1 MKNNPLEHN
10 ERSIQH
16 AELKAQT
23 ANISSEQQVQIAHL
37 IGKGFSWEE
46 ALNMIS
52 LREHLY
58 ENAEM
63 RQRIAEN
70 IYMQFAR
77 WLYEQGELSE

>member
-1 MKNNPLEHN
+1 MKNNTPEHN
-10 ERSIQH
+10 ERSVQH
-16 AELKAQT
+16 AELKAQA
-23 ANISSEQQVQIAHL
+23 ANISSEEQIQIAHL

-70 IYMQFAR
+70 MHMQFAR
-77 WLYEQGELSE
+77 WLYEQGELRE

>member
-1 MKNNPLEHN
+1 MKNNPPEHN
-10 ERSIQH
+10 ERSVQH
-16 AELKAQT
+16 AELKAQLEH
-23 ANISSEQQVQIAHL
+23 ISTEEQIQIEHL

-58 ENAEM
+58 ENGEM
-63 RQRIAEN
+63 RQRMAEN
-70 IYMQFAR
+70 MHMQFAR